1 MSENSTSQ
9 NKLKKILEE
18 KQTIPEYQ
26 RLDIE
31 PAEGGKPLLLNDFGK
46 PLISK
51 EIKNKLKVP
60 LLKEIT
66 NEPIHCKAQPENN
79 KKPID
84 NDGFVPPKSN
94 FVSIGN
100 TKDHVWY
107 DLPLSSKEDEI
118 DIDALQGLDPLT
130 SEIDAS
136 MSEQIIATEKMLTD
150 IKNNVVKHL
159 STINNLDDLKLLKIN
174 LFGKNSNFDQMLRY
188 INILQP
194 KEKHVIGEMIANTM
208 SILSLELDA
217 KEYEFIT
224 SKEETIEEDIE
235 DEEIEDEE
243 YNSTENISLLEGDY
257 SIYLD
262 GENIS
267 VEQDINIIRKMLSK
281 LLLEDNIDIS
291 RIMLIKR
298 IPIDFG
304 VLIKD

>member
-1 MSENSTSQ
+1 MSENNTSQ

-66 NEPIHCKAQPENN
+66 NEPIHCKAQQENN

-107 DLPLSSKEDEI
+107 DLPQSSKEDEI

-130 SEIDAS
+130 SDINAA
-136 MSEQIIATEKMLTD
+136 MSEQIIATEKMLLD
-150 IKNNVVKHL
+150 IKTNVIKQL
-159 STINNLDDLKLLKIN
+159 STIENLDNLKLLKIN
-174 LFGKNSNFDQMLRY
+174 LFGKNSNFDKMLSY
-188 INILQP
+188 INTLQP

-208 SILSLELDA
+208 SILSLEIDA

-224 SKEETIEEDIE
+224 SKEETIE
-235 DEEIEDEE
+235 DEEIDDEE
-243 YNSTENISLLEGDY
+243 YNSTENISLLENDY

-267 VEQDINIIRKMLSK
+267 VEQDINIIRKILSK

>member
-1 MSENSTSQ
+1 MSENNTSQ

-66 NEPIHCKAQPENN
+66 NEPIHCKAQQENN

-107 DLPLSSKEDEI
+107 DLPQSSKEDEI

-130 SEIDAS
+130 SDINAA
-136 MSEQIIATEKMLTD
+136 MSEQIIATEKMLLD
-150 IKNNVVKHL
+150 IKTNVIKQL
-159 STINNLDDLKLLKIN
+159 STIENLDNLKLLKIN
-174 LFGKNSNFDQMLRY
+174 LFGKNSNFDKMLSY
-188 INILQP
+188 INTLQP

-208 SILSLELDA
+208 SILSLEIDA

-224 SKEETIEEDIE
+224 SKEETIE
-235 DEEIEDEE
+235 DEEIDDEE

-267 VEQDINIIRKMLSK
+267 VEQDINIIRKILSK

>member
-107 DLPLSSKEDEI
+107 DLPQSSKEYEI

-130 SEIDAS
+130 SDINAA
-136 MSEQIIATEKMLTD
+136 MSEQIIATEKMLLD
-150 IKNNVVKHL
+150 IKTNVIKQL
-159 STINNLDDLKLLKIN
+159 STIENLDNLKLLKIN
-174 LFGKNSNFDQMLRY
+174 LFGKNSNFDKMLSY
-188 INILQP
+188 INTLQP

-208 SILSLELDA
+208 SILSLEIDA

-224 SKEETIEEDIE
+224 SKEETIE
-235 DEEIEDEE
+235 DEEIDDEE
-243 YNSTENISLLEGDY
+243 YNSTENISLLENDY

-267 VEQDINIIRKMLSK
+267 VEQDINIIRKILSK

>member
-107 DLPLSSKEDEI
+107 DLPQSSKEDEI

-130 SEIDAS
+130 SDINAA
-136 MSEQIIATEKMLTD
+136 MSEQIIATEKMLLG
-150 IKNNVVKHL
+150 IKANVIKQL
-159 STINNLDDLKLLKIN
+159 STIENLDNLKLLKIN
-174 LFGKNSNFDQMLRY
+174 LFGKNSNFDKMLSY
-188 INILQP
+188 INTLQP

-208 SILSLELDA
+208 SILSLEIDA

-224 SKEETIEEDIE
+224 SKEETIE
-235 DEEIEDEE
+235 DEEIDDEE